1 MLRPKFFSVPRA
13 LGVGCVGTP
22 GEPERPIGAHGSS
35 ERLNNK
41 RARRCNPRQRRVQ
54 RWRNMSY
61 ICASHILQ
69 QSNLSWHQAAVS
81 TLHSSMVSE
90 IARVS
95 RCNLKLIFQ
104 TSNFAQRVL
113 YKYIISD
120 KAFFTQSKTSLQL
133 AFLSVPFHIGTSKK
147 RFFADLCQSEQ
158 LIHQRQQSCISEFS
172 HTVGR
177 TRGLFAGCSWQ

>member
-1 MLRPKFFSVPRA
+1 MA
-13 LGVGCVGTP
+13 
-22 GEPERPIGAHGSS
+22 
-35 ERLNNK
+35 
-41 RARRCNPRQRRVQ
+41 
-54 RWRNMSY
+54 
-61 ICASHILQ
+61 
-69 QSNLSWHQAAVS
+69 
-81 TLHSSMVSE
+81 SE

-147 RFFADLCQSEQ
+147 GFFADLCQSEQ

-177 TRGLFAGCSWQ
+177 TRGLFAGCSWRWFIVDTLVVWPLQGFLAGCTAGQRHHGRIILTPSWPPMWSQWNATWETKITNYCLKNHVKKIFCLFEWGINEVTFIS